1 MPETLTHDEKI
12 ILIGLCKY
20 IISIHGDV
28 TPVDLD
34 NMNLIAEEMGF
45 DDYHEIFNEVDSEIT
60 SIDILKEKIDNLSS
74 VSNRIK
80 VLQYA
85 IEISRSD
92 ANIKDDEMAILVY
105 AADTWDI
112 DINSIIK

>member
-1 MPETLTHDEKI
+1 MPETLTREEKI

-20 IISIHGDV
+20 IISIHGV
-28 TPVDLD
+28 ITPLDLD

-60 SIDILKEKIDNLSS
+60 SVDILKERIDNLNSLK
-74 VSNRIK
+74 NREKILK
-80 VLQYA
+80 YA

-92 ANIKDDEMAILVY
+92 ANIKDDEMEILVY

>member
-20 IISIHGDV
+20 IISIHGTV
-28 TPVDLD
+28 TPADLD

-60 SIDILKEKIDNLSS
+60 SVEILKEKIDKLDS
-74 VSNRIK
+74 VKNRTKILK
-80 VLQYA
+80 YA

-92 ANIKDDEMAILVY
+92 ANIKDDEMEILVY
-105 AADTWDI
+105 AADSWDI
-112 DINSIIK
+112 DINTIIK